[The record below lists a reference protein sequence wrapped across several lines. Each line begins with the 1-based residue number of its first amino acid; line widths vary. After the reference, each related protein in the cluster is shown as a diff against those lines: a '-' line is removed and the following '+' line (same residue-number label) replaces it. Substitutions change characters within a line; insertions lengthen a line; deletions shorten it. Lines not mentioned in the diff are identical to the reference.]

1 VNYAFHPEAEAE
13 FVEAIEYYEV
23 REIGL
28 GLDFAAEV
36 HAAIQRATTFP
47 TAWQMVSQDVRR
59 ALVRR
64 FPYGILYAIDAE
76 TIFFV
81 AVMNL
86 HRAPNYWANRL
97 T

>member
-13 FVEAIEYYEV
+13 FGEAIEYYEA

-47 TAWQMVSQDVRR
+47 TAWQVVSQDVRR

-76 TIFFV
+76 TILIV

>member
-13 FVEAIEYYEV
+13 FVEAIEYYEA

-47 TAWQMVSQDVRR
+47 TAWQVVSQDVRR

-76 TIFFV
+76 TILIV

>member
-1 VNYAFHPEAEAE
+1 MNYAFHPEAEAE
-13 FVEAIEYYEV
+13 FVEAIEYYEA

-47 TAWQMVSQDVRR
+47 TAWQVVSQDVRR

-76 TIFFV
+76 TILIV

>member
-1 VNYAFHPEAEAE
+1 M
-13 FVEAIEYYEV
+13 
-23 REIGL
+23 
-28 GLDFAAEV
+28 
-36 HAAIQRATTFP
+36 
-47 TAWQMVSQDVRR
+47 AWQMVSQDVRR

-76 TIFFV
+76 TILVV